1 MAPPP
6 GLYSG
11 TSTLALV
18 ARASAFSFGVVYG
31 SIKLKYLQLGSYVV
45 EDSLMAT
52 FNAYEGIIINWL
64 MDCKVVVRQ
73 RLSLIRKQKRKQ
85 RRLITEGNG
94 LCLTLEFRHA
104 FCLV

>member
-1 MAPPP
+1 MRNEYGDIFVKDSFVAFKIMAI
-6 GLYSG
+6 
-11 TSTLALV
+11 A
-18 ARASAFSFGVVYG
+18 
-31 SIKLKYLQLGSYVV
+31 IYL
-45 EDSLMAT
+45 
-52 FNAYEGIIINWL
+52 IPI
-64 MDCKVVVRQ
+64 RQ